1 MRVGRKGNARGI
13 KWMRKKGEGGREDK
27 KGERGQREKGG
38 KTDKQREEEK
48 DTSNSHSSSHVPA
61 HFVSAFSTISLN
73 CSPGSVF
80 ASSFMVATS
89 VAVTCFRN
97 ESTWERREA
106 ATCVGREGRRQGR
119 TEEGEGRRNDRILYS
134 GKLSPGVKF
143 RLIPVISSGRS
154 SKLYA

>member
-1 MRVGRKGNARGI
+1 MGGEWI
-13 KWMRKKGEGGREDK
+13 KRERED
-27 KGERGQREKGG
+27 RARRGG

-80 ASSFMVATS
+80 PSSFMVATS

-119 TEEGEGRRNDRILYS
+119 RQGRTEE
-134 GKLSPGVKF
+134 
-143 RLIPVISSGRS
+143 
-154 SKLYA
+154 